1 MADEELL
8 LLLLFP
14 AAEDLGEDAAGRR
27 KRDLNGVDDDV
38 GTVVLGLFGH
48 RDENASAADPDGP
61 AVELELPPDE
71 EPEQAHHRVG
81 LAGLGLQ
88 PLPLLVGWILAGLDA
103 LGHRTHHLRANGLL
117 TVPGERPE
125 LPEEALDL
133 GDLGFPVLLLRHLGD
148 GGAELFARDPV
159 NGVDERD
166 EPSACF
172 AHKPS
177 FSEEKTAPCR
187 ISDENYN
194 LKKVTVKLYP
204 FSPIYECP
212 VAVSKNETATG
223 REC

>member
-1 MADEELL
+1 MADEELP

-27 KRDLNGVDDDV
+27 ERDLNGVDDDV

-48 RDENASAADPDGP
+48 RDENASAAHPDDP

-71 EPEQAHHRVG
+71 EPEQVHHRVG

-88 PLPLLVGWILAGLDA
+88 PLPLLVGRILAGLDA

-148 GGAELFARDPV
+148 GGAELVARDV
-159 NGVDERD
+159 LDIVDERD
-166 EPSACF
+166 EPCAGF
-172 AHKPS
+172 AHNHPPS
-177 FSEEKTAPCR
+177 LRKNAAPCR
-187 ISDENYN
+187 IFCPE
-194 LKKVTVKLYP
+194 LYR
-204 FSPIYECP
+204 IKTYCQ
-212 VAVSKNETATG
+212 
-223 REC
+223 